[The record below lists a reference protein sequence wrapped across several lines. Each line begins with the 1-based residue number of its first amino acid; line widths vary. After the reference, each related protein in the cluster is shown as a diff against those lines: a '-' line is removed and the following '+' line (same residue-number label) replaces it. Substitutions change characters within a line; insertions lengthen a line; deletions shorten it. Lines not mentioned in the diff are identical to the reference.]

1 MAKTKGLFIT
11 VDGPNGVG
19 KSSLVE
25 GLANYLHQL
34 GIDVLTTTEPTNSAL
49 GSMVRKMESEY
60 QGCVYACLVAADRY
74 FHIETEVIPALQ
86 NGRVV
91 LSSRFVASSLVL
103 QRLDN
108 VDLELIWAINSGICM
123 PDINIILTASAAI
136 LEQRLAQRSVFSRF
150 ERTTS
155 RSLELSYYL
164 EAAEF
169 LSAHGFN
176 VWLLENGETPLEN
189 NVLKIGKAIVRQLN
203 LSKE

>member
-25 GLANYLHQL
+25 GLTNYLHQL

-60 QGCVYACLVAADRY
+60 QGRTYACLIAADRY
-74 FHIETEVIPALQ
+74 FHIETEVIPALR

-108 VDLELIWAINSGICM
+108 VDLEFIWAINSGICM

-136 LEQRLAQRSVFSRF
+136 LEQRLEQRSVFSRF

-189 NVLKIGKAIVRQLN
+189 NVLKISKAIIHQLN